1 MVQDLWRG
9 GEPRIFVVARTCT
22 WTVYFDSA
30 VFCCRGL
37 VQSQESVTE
46 MEEEGKKRPAGAE
59 AEDRAIERFLVELP
73 ETFPCAGPA
82 SEESRREEQAWP
94 VRAKGLFT
102 GSLQGVS
109 ACSI

>member
-1 MVQDLWRG
+1 MLLAGFMVQDIWRG

-37 VQSQESVTE
+37 VQIQESVTE

-82 SEESRREEQAWP
+82 SEES
-94 VRAKGLFT
+94 
-102 GSLQGVS
+102 
-109 ACSI
+109 